1 MPGFIN
7 SELDIDL
14 GTIQSSSG
22 TVNIYFD
29 FVNTTSTA
37 YQATATG
44 GSGVTLTTSGTIAG
58 SKTPIENITTAAISG
73 TITLT
78 IQFSGT
84 TGSIDLDGISISF
97 SEYTAPYERV
107 DAEGNPDP
115 NGDFILFGY
124 YPQTIAEEGVVDE
137 NAVQQSNGYYL
148 GNDGEYYAQ
157 VVAIPYNSNYI
168 FSDETAIVSGET
180 YYFKVE
186 PIKWRIL
193 DDAYGD
199 GTALIVSYIII
210 NSMAYQSKYVEADD
224 GRYYV
229 TGYEGSIFANNYEHS
244 EVRKWLI
251 NDFYD
256 TAFTG
261 TQQSLINTTEVVNTD
276 NSFDASLG
284 FHNDEYLCENTFDK
298 IFLLS
303 LANIHNANY
312 GYFEDTS
319 YDANK
324 AIIASDYAK
333 VVGAYIYR
341 ESTTIGSAWLRS
353 PSDYDLDVITADVGS
368 WGTYSIDDS
377 SIGVLPALQ
386 IQL

>member
-1 MPGFIN
+1 M
-7 SELDIDL
+7 
-14 GTIQSSSG
+14 
-22 TVNIYFD
+22 
-29 FVNTTSTA
+29 
-37 YQATATG
+37 
-44 GSGVTLTTSGTIAG
+44 
-58 SKTPIENITTAAISG
+58 
-73 TITLT
+73 
-78 IQFSGT
+78 
-84 TGSIDLDGISISF
+84 
-97 SEYTAPYERV
+97 
-107 DAEGNPDP
+107 
-115 NGDFILFGY
+115 
-124 YPQTIAEEGVVDE
+124 
-137 NAVQQSNGYYL
+137 
-148 GNDGEYYAQ
+148 
-157 VVAIPYNSNYI
+157 
-168 FSDETAIVSGET
+168 
-180 YYFKVE
+180 
-186 PIKWRIL
+186 